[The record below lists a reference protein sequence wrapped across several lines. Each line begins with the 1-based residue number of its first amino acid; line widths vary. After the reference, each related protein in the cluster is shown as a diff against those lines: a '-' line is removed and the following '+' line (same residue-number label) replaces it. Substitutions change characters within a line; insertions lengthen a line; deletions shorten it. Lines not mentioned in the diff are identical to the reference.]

1 MDIANHNTTSVLTLK
16 LINACRLYLKEQYI
30 SDIAHISGKNLTPG
44 VLYADQYLICLY
56 LPFNGQTN
64 WNQMML
70 HGKFGKKS

>member
-30 SDIAHISGKNLTPG
+30 SDIAHISENIL
-44 VLYADQYLICLY
+44 LQEYYADQYLICLY

-70 HGKFGKKS
+70 HGKFGKHS